1 MAKHD
6 VRSASG
12 ALAYLT
18 DCTLATVCQLA
29 MKKSAS
35 KSELRRQIDIAQ
47 SAIDWMERF
56 GVDYSHTRA
65 ADVKALGGKVESW
78 AEQFKP

>member
-1 MAKHD
+1 MSKHQ
-6 VRSASG
+6 VRDASG

-18 DCTLATVCQLA
+18 DCTLATVTDLA

-35 KSELRRQIDIAQ
+35 KSELRRQISIAQ
-47 SAIDWMERF
+47 TAIDWMNQF

-65 ADVKALGGKVESW
+65 AKVMALGGNVEIW